1 MGNRLLLKHRN
12 ITVVLNVILLLMI
25 MLFPCSAL
33 AGMLFQQD
41 LFREIIP
48 ETMETGIIIDI
59 PGRMLYFFDSNV
71 PMMVVP
77 AGLGMAKTDEK
88 RGWETPQGEF
98 TVKGKLRNPDWKVP
112 KSIQEE
118 MRREGLAVKESY
130 PPGPK
135 NPVGSFVIQT
145 TLPGILIHE
154 TIDLSSAYKLV
165 SHGCVRLRRKDMEQL
180 FGAVSAGM
188 SGKIVYRP
196 IKVAHLADGKVL
208 MEANEDVYGKI
219 KDMQETARKVLSE
232 SGVLN
237 EVDLGKVE
245 KVVQEKAG
253 IPVDVTANG
262 PSFQM
267 K

>member
-1 MGNRLLLKHRN
+1 MNDRLLLKHKKRT
-12 ITVVLNVILLLMI
+12 IVFTFILLLMI
-25 MLFPCSAL
+25 MFVPCSAF

-41 LFREIIP
+41 LIREIIP

-59 PGRMLYFFDSNV
+59 PGGMLYFFDSNV

-88 RGWETPQGEF
+88 RGWETPEGTF
-98 TVKGKLRNPDWKVP
+98 TVKGKLKNPDWKVP
-112 KSIQEE
+112 QSIQEE

-135 NPVGSFVIQT
+135 NPVGRFVVQT

-154 TIDLSSAYKLV
+154 TIAPSSVYKLK
-165 SHGCVRLRRKDMEQL
+165 SHGCVRLLRKDMEQL

-188 SGKIVYRP
+188 SGKIIYRP
-196 IKVAHLADGKVL
+196 IKVAQLADGSVL

-219 KDMQETARKVLSE
+219 KDMQDTARKVLSE
-232 SGVLN
+232 AGVLD
-237 EVDLGKVE
+237 EVDWGKVE
-245 KVVQEKAG
+245 NVVQEKAG

-262 PSFQM
+262 P
-267 K
+267 